1 MSKKKIAETFALLV
15 SMIMLCAVILS
26 GCTNGAKAPNEDS
39 GITLTN
45 FTAGEAL
52 PEGIEIPAD
61 AYDGALVTAVSKP
74 AGGEL
79 GALEWE
85 ISWKNPENELASKPV
100 ERYVMLQPIE
110 GTPQAVVW
118 LMCTGFAEPIILTAR
133 LVGDKTTSAS
143 LQIDYIQ
150 KPSYRFKLEAIPG
163 VSTGEGGEDYGISYV
178 TKTDEAGNSHMTVL
192 LPHIEIFQ
200 ECFSVPNFAAT
211 IAYSRYFTI
220 ENTATVTEISAAYSA
235 AYLEALAAM
244 GYPDGSKANGSEE
257 DFTEWI
263 PFLGSDKSKIPL
275 EEILFNKAGVNISFW
290 TKTRYE
296 AFVKLL
302 YRLFEPSMVSEI
314 PLAAVKLTVN
324 ESHTGSTEKICYIYF
339 AYDDTGIDFTAE
351 SGETA

>member
-1 MSKKKIAETFALLV
+1 MSKRKIKTLWVWLASVILLLCAAGCGSGAEQAAETGIALT
-15 SMIMLCAVILS
+15 SFMS
-26 GCTNGAKAPNEDS
+26 
-39 GITLTN
+39 
-45 FTAGEAL
+45 GEAI
-52 PEGIEIPAD
+52 PEGIEIPAG
-61 AYDGALVTAVSKP
+61 AYDGTVVTAKSIP
-74 AGGEL
+74 EGSEL

-85 ISWKNPENELASKPV
+85 IAWKNPEAVSRPV

>member
-1 MSKKKIAETFALLV
+1 MSKSKIKTLWAWLASVVLLLCSAGCGSSAERATETGIALT
-15 SMIMLCAVILS
+15 S
-26 GCTNGAKAPNEDS
+26 
-39 GITLTN
+39 

-85 ISWKNPENELASKPV
+85 IAWKNPEAVSRPV

-110 GTPQAVVW
+110 CMPQAVVW

-275 EEILFNKAGVNISFW
+275 EGILFNKAGVNISFW

-324 ESHTGSTEKICYIYF
+324 ESHTGSTEKICYIYL
-339 AYDDTGIDFTAE
+339 AYDETGVEFTAE
-351 SGETA
+351 EGETA